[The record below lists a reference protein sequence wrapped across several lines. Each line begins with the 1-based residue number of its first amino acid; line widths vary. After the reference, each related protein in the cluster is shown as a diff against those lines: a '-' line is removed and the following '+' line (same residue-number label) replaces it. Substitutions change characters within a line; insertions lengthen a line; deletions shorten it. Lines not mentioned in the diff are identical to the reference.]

1 MDNRDKE
8 HLIEALTNNWQV
20 EMRGFYTYNALSKRA
35 TDPQQCRSLHS
46 LALAE
51 QHHADLWAS
60 RLTAL
65 GEPVPE
71 YNGSEAGEAD
81 SLANRIGGL
90 DLALRRLEL
99 DESRD
104 IARYGHQIEQL
115 GDGDTIAILK
125 EVIEDERDHYIT
137 LGNLIRHHLPQTQL
151 DPQQAKQAFEQL
163 VAARSKGQPQAASWI
178 GDAIYGVNDG
188 LGAIFGIVSGVAGAT
203 EKSPS
208 GAHYVLIAGLAGMI
222 ASALSMGSGAYLAAK
237 SEREIYEAEYERERE
252 AVEYNESEARE
263 LLSLTYQMRGL
274 TAEDA
279 DHFVG
284 HIAQKKGQL
293 VEALARER
301 LHTSEEGLSKPWVSA
316 VSGALST
323 AVGAFIP
330 VLPFFFM
337 AGIPAILVAAV
348 ISLLAHFAVGASKSL
363 ITIRSWWSSG
373 LEMTAVGALEGA
385 VTYVIG
391 IGIGHLAGS

>member
-1 MDNRDKE
+1 MDTRDKE

-20 EMRGFYTYNALSKRA
+20 EMRGYHTYNALSKRA

-65 GEPVPE
+65 DAPVPE
-71 YNGSEAGEAD
+71 YSGSEAGEAD

-115 GDGDTIAILK
+115 GDENTIAILK

-137 LGNLIRHHLPQTQL
+137 LGNLIRHHLPQSQL

-163 VAARSKGQPQAASWI
+163 MAARTKGQPQAASRI

-188 LGAIFGIVSGVAGAT
+188 LGAIYGIVSGVAGAT
-203 EKSPS
+203 
-208 GAHYVLIAGLAGMI
+208 
-222 ASALSMGSGAYLAAK
+222 
-237 SEREIYEAEYERERE
+237 
-252 AVEYNESEARE
+252 
-263 LLSLTYQMRGL
+263 
-274 TAEDA
+274 
-279 DHFVG
+279 
-284 HIAQKKGQL
+284 
-293 VEALARER
+293 
-301 LHTSEEGLSKPWVSA
+301 
-316 VSGALST
+316 
-323 AVGAFIP
+323 
-330 VLPFFFM
+330 
-337 AGIPAILVAAV
+337 
-348 ISLLAHFAVGASKSL
+348 
-363 ITIRSWWSSG
+363 
-373 LEMTAVGALEGA
+373 
-385 VTYVIG
+385 
-391 IGIGHLAGS
+391 